1 MLSYL
6 HDHIFTTFYCSV
18 LERDNQQ
25 SGKEVRFN
33 SGILIIIMFT
43 KLLPRTN
50 SFFGYFEQHSRLS
63 KDVCAELDALAA
75 NPAELESRK
84 RRIKELEHQADDI
97 TRQCIDALHNTFIT
111 PIDRSD
117 IHRLI
122 RRLDDIIDAVDSIAA
137 RMLMY
142 KFDRVRPEMRQLT
155 RILIDS
161 VGRIDDAVHD
171 LSHLSKKGEEIKKC
185 CWSVYELEAQA
196 DTVLQVALVNLFE
209 TEPDPITLIKW
220 KEIFERLERTTDR
233 CQEVA
238 HIISGIVIEAS

>member
-1 MLSYL
+1 M
-6 HDHIFTTFYCSV
+6 
-18 LERDNQQ
+18 
-25 SGKEVRFN
+25 FN
-33 SGILIIIMFT
+33 

-50 SFFGYFEQHSRLS
+50 SFFEFFEQHSRVS
-63 KDVCAELDALAA
+63 KEVCAELDALAA
-75 NPAELESRK
+75 NLGELESRK
-84 RRIKELEHQADDI
+84 KRIKELEHQADDI
-97 TRQCIDALHNTFIT
+97 AHRCIDALHNTFIT

-122 RRLDDIIDAVDSIAA
+122 RRLDDIIDSIDSIAA

-161 VGRIDDAVHD
+161 VACIDDAVHD
-171 LSHLSKKGEEIKKC
+171 LSHLSKKSENIQKC
-185 CWSVYELEAQA
+185 CWKVYELEAQA
-196 DTVLQVALVNLFE
+196 DTVLQNALVDLFD
-209 TEPDPITLIKW
+209 TEHDPIMLIKW